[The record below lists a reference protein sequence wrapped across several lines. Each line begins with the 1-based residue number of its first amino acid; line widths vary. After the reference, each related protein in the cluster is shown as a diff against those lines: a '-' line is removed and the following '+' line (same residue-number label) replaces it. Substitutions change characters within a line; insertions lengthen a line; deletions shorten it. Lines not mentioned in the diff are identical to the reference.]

1 MITRTSGRTYYL
13 LFIALAIWGGCA
25 IAVWRPLIWPDFNAQ
40 IMNDGDTPLYVSY
53 AVNLA
58 TCPFSVSHG
67 VMTNAIGLN
76 CQLPILGQVMNHY
89 LDHPPGMVWLLSI
102 FAVHSDQPI
111 AIARMIECVL
121 SAGMLL
127 LCALIAARALST
139 AAAVGVLLSSALVPL
154 FWFHAVAINLNQA
167 ALFFSVLTVGALM
180 EHQRSRN
187 ARWLALSLAAFA
199 WGGVTDW
206 PTFFIAGPI
215 FLWLVYLRQWRAA
228 LAFLIVGVATL
239 CGILVWFDGL
249 VNNIGHPF
257 KVLQFFKAVFVNQH
271 DFRNAPHLMPI
282 HQALMTSFVVMGSV
296 MSVGLALLL
305 FPVVAV
311 FNPRLRARYAPLGL
325 FFACFLTQ
333 GVLNQ
338 ILFHQ
343 WAATHNYWTYYYLP
357 AIFMSGGLLLDAL
370 WLWGGG
376 LHRWVFWVLLS
387 LVVVCCLR
395 FAYQKNKSWRPAYA
409 TPPVSQLDYLKARK
423 LDGMLAP
430 GAVLLARDQEPFFGQ
445 GAKLRL
451 VFGQPLRPIESAASL
466 GCDNVYT
473 VYKNASLSAADRAAM
488 PKGTV
493 LELYDWYVIP
503 RNYLNPA
510 CR

>member
-1 MITRTSGRTYYL
+1 MIDRTSGRAFYL
-13 LFIALAIWGGCA
+13 LFIATVAWVLF
-25 IAVWRPLIWPDFNAQ
+25 AVLFWRPLIWPDFNAQ

-102 FAVHSDQPI
+102 FAAHSDQPI
-111 AIARMIECVL
+111 AAARVIECAL
-121 SAGMLL
+121 SAGMLI
-127 LCALIAARALST
+127 LCALVAARALST

-154 FWFHAVAINLNQA
+154 FWFHAVAVNLNQA

-180 EHQRSRN
+180 EHQRSRS
-187 ARWLALSLAAFA
+187 AGWLVLSLAAFA
-199 WGGVTDW
+199 WGGLTDW

-239 CGILVWFDGL
+239 GGILVWFDGL
-249 VNNIGHPF
+249 VNNTGYPF
-257 KVLQFFKAVFVNQH
+257 KVLQFFKAVFVDQH

-296 MSVGLALLL
+296 MSVGLVLLL

-311 FNPRLRARYAPLGL
+311 FNPKLRARYAPLGL

-338 ILFHQ
+338 VLFHQ

-357 AIFMSGGLLLDAL
+357 VIFMSGGLLLDAL

-376 LHRWVFWVLLS
+376 RHRWVFWVLLS
-387 LVVVCCLR
+387 LVVVFCVR
-395 FAYQKNKSWRPAYA
+395 FAYQTNKGWRATYA
-409 TPPVSQLDYLKARK
+409 TPPVSQLDYLKVNK

-451 VFGQPLRPIESAASL
+451 VFGQPLRPIALAASV

-493 LELYDWYVIP
+493 LELYEWYVIP

-510 CR
+510 CN